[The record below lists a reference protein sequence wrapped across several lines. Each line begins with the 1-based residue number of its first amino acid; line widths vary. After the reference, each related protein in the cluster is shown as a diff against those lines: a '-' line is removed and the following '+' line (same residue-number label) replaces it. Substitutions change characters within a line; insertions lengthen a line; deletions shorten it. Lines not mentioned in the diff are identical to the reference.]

1 MAQKPYMPE
10 DDEGIYQMLLAFD
23 TNIGPLIG
31 KYGLLSA
38 DALRVKQARLCWRWF
53 LDCLEAGRQW
63 TESVTA
69 KKKMMRSGPPGAA
82 MNMPPGPVLP
92 AVPTIDLGT
101 GPQPIKFEP
110 DFFIYFGSLVAKIKT
125 SVNYEK
131 ADGDLLGIEGAEIP
145 PPSVDTVPELKVTPG
160 PGGKPQLE
168 VPKGVFDGYDFQFK
182 IGEGAVQSGTF
193 STKRKFVHD
202 ITLPPAGTAV
212 VYSYCARYR
221 YKGQAFGQHS
231 PWVSI
236 SVRG

>member
-10 DDEGIYQMLLAFD
+10 DDEGVYQMLLAFE
-23 TNIGPLIG
+23 TNIPPLVS

-38 DALRVKQARLCWRWF
+38 DTLRVRQARLCWRWF

-63 TESVTA
+63 TESVTG

-82 MNMPPGPVLP
+82 MAMPPGPVLP

-101 GPQPIKFEP
+101 GPQPIQFEP

-131 ADGDLLGIEGAEIP
+131 ADGDLLKIEGAEIP
-145 PPSVDTVPELKVTPG
+145 PPSVDTVPVLKVTAG
-160 PGGKPQLE
+160 PGGVPQLE
-168 VPKGVFDGYDFQFK
+168 VPKGVFDGYDVQFK
-182 IGEGAVQSGTF
+182 IGEGAVQPGMF
-193 STKRKFVHD
+193 STKRKWVHE

-212 VYSYCARYR
+212 VYSYRVQYR
-221 YKGQAFGQHS
+221 YKGQPFGQYS